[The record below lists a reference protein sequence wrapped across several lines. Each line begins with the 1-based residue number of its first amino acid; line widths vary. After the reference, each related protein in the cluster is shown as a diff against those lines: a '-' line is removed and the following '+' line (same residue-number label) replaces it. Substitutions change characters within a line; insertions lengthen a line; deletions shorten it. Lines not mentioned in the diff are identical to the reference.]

1 MEWMRFILLK
11 YILVYIWGVFNF
23 EFFFCMLGLYDVLK
37 YLVLIMVFKIVSKVR
52 IIMLIFKKRWLFID
66 LFNCKWRG
74 FLFLFFVIRKEVK
87 CSMFFYRGLKLIGI
101 INDFICYFCIIE
113 LIMVSEV
120 FNSFNMLIVIENI
133 FFGYY
138 LYSVKNVLYWFIWL

>member
-1 MEWMRFILLK
+1 M
-11 YILVYIWGVFNF
+11 
-23 EFFFCMLGLYDVLK
+23 
-37 YLVLIMVFKIVSKVR
+37 
-52 IIMLIFKKRWLFID
+52 
-66 LFNCKWRG
+66 
-74 FLFLFFVIRKEVK
+74 FLFFVIRKEVK
-87 CSMFFYRGLKLIGI
+87 CSMFFYWGFKLLGF

-138 LYSVKNVLYWFIWL
+138 LYSVKNVLY